1 MAYLAIQGSN
11 CSWGFFAGCISYKSK
26 SPWAAGFPISDDS
39 GWMQYQ
45 NREVSK
51 TQRKMATKKYK
62 PNWLDK
68 QPSSTSPYFENSF
81 FRVVSSMAYGSPT
94 SRLIRN
100 RIRYPDSIKESYI
113 QKVPEENKID
123 LNIPATKSFEE
134 DMHLTAWSRGELGTE
149 VLLSTF
155 PILLVKAMAPIP
167 RWKPSTGTESGQL
180 SDTNYSCLC
189 KYQTEN
195 EKKGCKL

>member
-1 MAYLAIQGSN
+1 MAYLAIHGSN

-81 FRVVSSMAYGSPT
+81 FRVVSSMAYRSPT

-100 RIRYPDSIKESYI
+100 RIRCPDKHRRNPISRRSQRRIKSIWTYLR
-113 QKVPEENKID
+113 QKVLKR
-123 LNIPATKSFEE
+123 TC
-134 DMHLTAWSRGELGTE
+134 
-149 VLLSTF
+149 
-155 PILLVKAMAPIP
+155 ILLREAEA
-167 RWKPSTGTESGQL
+167 S
-180 SDTNYSCLC
+180 
-189 KYQTEN
+189 
-195 EKKGCKL
+195 

>member
-1 MAYLAIQGSN
+1 M
-11 CSWGFFAGCISYKSK
+11 
-26 SPWAAGFPISDDS
+26 
-39 GWMQYQ
+39 
-45 NREVSK
+45 
-51 TQRKMATKKYK
+51 
-62 PNWLDK
+62 
-68 QPSSTSPYFENSF
+68 
-81 FRVVSSMAYGSPT
+81 
-94 SRLIRN
+94 
-100 RIRYPDSIKESYI
+100 
-113 QKVPEENKID
+113 
-123 LNIPATKSFEE
+123 NIPATKSFEE
-134 DMHLTAWSRGELGTE
+134 DMHLTAWRRGKLEGTG